1 MNNNEKFGIELANI
15 CFKNNVSK
23 YHLYLMKNNM
33 KPFIKRWY
41 ELLGK

>member
-23 YHLYLMKNNM
+23 IPFVLNDEQYEA
-33 KPFIKRWY
+33 FIKRWY
-41 ELLGK
+41 ELLAK